1 MSDGVE
7 DRPIWRRSP
16 PQNVDLAHQVEHE
29 RRQHLLLDPRYPL
42 DIDQDVLDPMYRPG
56 RRFWIL
62 TTILGGLVIMWG
74 VTWFY
79 QMAWGMGVTGLNRPV
94 MWALYIVNFVYFIGI
109 GHAGTFISA
118 ALRVLKVEWRRP
130 ISRIAETLTIFALL
144 TAAMFPLVHLGRT
157 WKFYW
162 LLPIPNQRQIWPSF
176 HSPLLWDMTAIFT
189 YLSCSVLFAY
199 IGLLPDFA
207 MARDHTGGWRHTF
220 YRFLALG
227 WVGTEREWTNQ
238 ATAMN
243 VFSYAIIPVMFSVHT
258 IVSWDFAMAIQ
269 PGWHSTV
276 FGPYFVVGA
285 LFSGVAAVILVMA
298 LARKGM
304 HLEYFLRA
312 EHFDGMGKFLLLLS
326 LAWAYFYFNDYIV
339 PWYGQGPVEKI
350 IQQMLAL
357 GSTAPLW
364 YLMIFSNIVLPWA
377 MLWSK
382 KVRTS
387 IPAIMI
393 ISIFVQVGMYLE
405 RYIIIPVTL
414 GRNELPYD
422 WGIYIPHWPE
432 SLITIGAFA
441 FVGFLYLI
449 FSRLLPLIPVWEVY
463 EGQVMKGLRRI
474 GKALIPTRSEP
485 D

>member
-1 MSDGVE
+1 
-7 DRPIWRRSP
+7 
-16 PQNVDLAHQVEHE
+16 
-29 RRQHLLLDPRYPL
+29 
-42 DIDQDVLDPMYRPG
+42 
-56 RRFWIL
+56 
-62 TTILGGLVIMWG
+62 
-74 VTWFY
+74 
-79 QMAWGMGVTGLNRPV
+79 
-94 MWALYIVNFVYFIGI
+94 
-109 GHAGTFISA
+109 
-118 ALRVLKVEWRRP
+118 
-130 ISRIAETLTIFALL
+130 
-144 TAAMFPLVHLGRT
+144 
-157 WKFYW
+157 
-162 LLPIPNQRQIWPSF
+162 
-176 HSPLLWDMTAIFT
+176 
-189 YLSCSVLFAY
+189 
-199 IGLLPDFA
+199 
-207 MARDHTGGWRHTF
+207 
-220 YRFLALG
+220 
-227 WVGTEREWTNQ
+227 
-238 ATAMN
+238 
-243 VFSYAIIPVMFSVHT
+243 
-258 IVSWDFAMAIQ
+258 
-269 PGWHSTV
+269 
-276 FGPYFVVGA
+276 
-285 LFSGVAAVILVMA
+285 
-298 LARKGM
+298 
-304 HLEYFLRA
+304 
-312 EHFDGMGKFLLLLS
+312 
-326 LAWAYFYFNDYIV
+326 V

-357 GSTAPLW
+357 GSAAPLW